1 MQRRVIRTTLGELI
15 VAMTDEFT
23 PIVRDPSARYM
34 VVSCIL
40 AELLA
45 HQHARVSKRLQPKYV
60 ALRTEEMTQRE
71 MRQRPNR

>member
-1 MQRRVIRTTLGELI
+1 MGELI
-15 VAMTDEFT
+15 VAMTDEFA

-45 HQHARVSKRLQPKYV
+45 YQHARVAKRLQPKYV
-60 ALRTEEMTQRE
+60 ALRTKEMTQRE